1 MNKQDIINAL
11 QDHIFDDPGKAI
23 GNDGWMLY
31 KDYKRTRQRPDGS
44 DGGRN
49 DQMTVR
55 RLASGRIYIGYNG
68 AQYQGGELFTYFG
81 RAWNT
86 GDTASIAERLADIYG
101 IPFNREDWGRGGA
114 AHGKLDD
121 ELDIITIP
129 PSIPRVTFGRTN
141 MLQLALETWIDPVIV
156 AGTFYEY
163 GIGTTKDG
171 RTIFW
176 QYDRLGR
183 CRTGKIMRY
192 DSEGKRD
199 RVSKDGCFFAHDPL
213 IRAGLFPKGWKPVQA
228 VFGEHLLAIHP
239 TKPVA
244 VVESEKTAL
253 ILNCFCP
260 GIVWLATGGKENTGR
275 VAALLDGRAATFW
288 PDADAVKDWKKTF
301 NHPGWKVEDRLQ
313 EELLKIG
320 PKSDLADL
328 LERQSREGVLNK
340 K

>member
-1 MNKQDIINAL
+1 MNKQDILNAIQSKL
-11 QDHIFDDPGKAI
+11 FEDPGRAI
-23 GNDGWMLY
+23 GNGGWML
-31 KDYKRTRQRPDGS
+31 RGNHMQTRQRPDGT

-55 RLASGRIYIGYNG
+55 RLSSGRLYIGYNG
-68 AQYQGGELFTYFG
+68 ASYQGGELFTYFG
-81 RAWNT
+81 RTWNI
-86 GDTASIAERLADIYG
+86 GDTATIAGRLADIYA
-101 IPFNREDWGRGGA
+101 IPFSREDWDKGGA
-114 AHGKLDD
+114 ARGKLTY
-121 ELDIITIP
+121 ESDIITIP
-129 PSIPRVTFGRTN
+129 PSIPRVTFGPRSNT
-141 MLQLALETWIDPVIV
+141 LQIALETWIDPVIL

-176 QYDRLGR
+176 QYDRQGR

-192 DSEGKRD
+192 KDDGHRD
-199 RVSKDGCFFAHDPL
+199 RDTPGSCFFAHEPL
-213 IRAGLFPKGWKPVQA
+213 TRQGLFPKDWQPVQA

-244 VVESEKTAL
+244 VVESEKSAV

-260 GIVWLATGGKENTGR
+260 GIVWLATGGKGNTGR

-288 PDADAVKDWKKTF
+288 PDADAVKDWQDTF
-301 NHPGWKVEDRLQ
+301 NHPSWTVVDYRD
-313 EELLKIG
+313 ELLKIG

-328 LERQSREGVLNK
+328 IEAQHHQRPINPK
-340 K
+340 